1 MTVCFARQR
10 MIVCYARG
18 GGLGHLTRVGAYLH
32 TVHPGAAATIL
43 TEWPGDPAALSRADE
58 IVVDAFPAG
67 LDGELDAAGVPP
79 GARVVHLARLLR
91 WDAYRPLIPDR
102 PLRFAQTWLA
112 EPVSGPHLAYLRSVS
127 DRIDPLPL
135 RDPPGPPSMT
145 TPEGPPGPSPATAPG
160 DWLIVHSGPPEEIL
174 ELVAYARESA
184 ALEGLGPRLVLVSPA
199 APPGLPAEVAHLA
212 VCPAWPLFA
221 TAGRIVSAAGFNVVR
236 QAAPYR
242 HKHRMVPFP
251 RRFDDQF
258 TRAARARREM
268 M

>member
-1 MTVCFARQR
+1 

-32 TVHPGAAATIL
+32 TVHPGAAATVL

-102 PLRFAQTWLA
+102 PLRFAHTWLA

-127 DRIDPLPL
+127 DRIDPLSL
-135 RDPPGPPSMT
+135 RDPPGPSAT
-145 TPEGPPGPSPATAPG
+145 APEDLPGPLPAAVPG
-160 DWLIVHSGPPEEIL
+160 DWLIVHSGPPEEVL

-184 ALEGLGPRLVLVSPA
+184 ALEGLSPRLVLVSPA

-212 VCPAWPLFA
+212 VCPAWPLFDM
-221 TAGRIVSAAGFNVVR
+221 AGRIVSAAGFNVVR

-258 TRAARARREM
+258 TRAARARRETT
-268 M
+268 